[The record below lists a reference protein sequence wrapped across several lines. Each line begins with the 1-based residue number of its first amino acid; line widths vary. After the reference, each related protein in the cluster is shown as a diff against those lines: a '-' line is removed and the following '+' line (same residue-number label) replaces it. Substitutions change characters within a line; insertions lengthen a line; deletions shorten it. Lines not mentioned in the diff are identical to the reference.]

1 MHAVAPTLR
10 RRSRAR
16 RPPLG
21 GATLKRLAV
30 AGLAVAVLAA
40 GYLVA
45 RESSVVRVRDVFVTG
60 VAPAQ
65 EAKVHEAL
73 RRAAADMT
81 TLHVREDE
89 LRAAIAPYAA
99 VADLRVDARLPD
111 KLAIEVVE
119 RRPAAMVVAGGQR
132 IPADADGRLLRGL
145 TPATELPTVRLDRIP
160 AEGPVDDRRARATIA
175 ILGAA
180 PDALLRRVERGRSG
194 PKGLLLELD
203 RGPDLIF
210 GSASR
215 ARAKWA
221 AAARVLADPGAQ
233 GAVYLDLRIPER
245 TAAGG
250 VGPIEPEPTPVAP
263 TGDTAAPPATAP
275 TDPQP

>member
-1 MHAVAPTLR
+1 MHTVAPTLR

-16 RPPLG
+16 RSPLG
-21 GATLKRLAV
+21 GTALRRLAV
-30 AGLAVAVLAA
+30 AGLAVAVIGAL
-40 GYLVA
+40 YLVV
-45 RESSVVRVRDVFVTG
+45 RESSVVRVRDVYVTG
-60 VAPAQ
+60 VAAAH
-65 EAKVHEAL
+65 EAEVHAAL

-132 IPADADGRLLRGL
+132 IPADGEGRLLRGL
-145 TPATELPTVRLDRIP
+145 TPASELPVVRLDRMP
-160 AEGPVDDRRARATIA
+160 AGTWVEDRPARAMIG
-175 ILGAA
+175 ILGGA
-180 PDALLRRVERGRSG
+180 PRELLPRVERGRSSE
-194 PKGLLLELD
+194 KGLLLELD

-215 ARAKWA
+215 VRAKWA
-221 AAARVLADPGAQ
+221 AAARVLAEPGVQ

-250 VGPIEPEPTPVAP
+250 VGPIEPEPTPTPPAA
-263 TGDTAAPPATAP
+263 GDVAPPAVDPAN
-275 TDPQP
+275 PQP